1 MSTRRR
7 SWILLAGLGFLGL
20 ASAASVEGV
29 NRWRLTS
36 TGGDDVF
43 EIKPYL
49 QLGDAPTP
57 ALDGTES
64 LALVWQT
71 LDTEADWSVA
81 IQDTRLGPWRTV
93 DAPTSRRIAIDGLA
107 PFRLFHAKLTGLTP
121 GEHFTY

>member
-7 SWILLAGLGFLGL
+7 SWMFLAVLGSLGL
-20 ASAASVEGV
+20 ASAAAMEGV
-29 NRWRLTS
+29 NRWRLTA
-36 TGGDDVF
+36 TGGDDIF

-81 IQDTRLGPWRTV
+81 IQDKKLGAWRTV
-93 DAPTSRRIAIDGLA
+93 DAPTYRKIAIDGLA
-107 PFRLFHAKLTGLTP
+107 PFRLFH
-121 GEHFTY
+121 E